1 MKSYYVTQ
9 KEQPIFR
16 RYMYVRVANIA
27 QNKYSFLGSLR
38 SVRQIRGV
46 NNALDVA

>member
-16 RYMYVRVANIA
+16 RYMYVRVANCPS
-27 QNKYSFLGSLR
+27 KYGFLGSLR